1 MLKPHQ
7 VVLRIVV
14 QAPIK
19 ACKYS
24 MQCECK
30 TWYVDGVL
38 PVSSI
43 VEVVKNSHI
52 MVIKKQN
59 PKLLVFQQFFSSF
72 FSEFQQAVGFDT
84 KSVHCGKILE
94 SEEEITKAKAAHA
107 LKMHHP
113 CNNMHISKFNKFTST
128 SCCPFRDFDCGYHR
142 VQSKEGLSAF
152 CLHNYG
158 ILTCC
163 KSFCFNHFSVC
174 SLLVSIY
181 VTLLLRR
188 YIQIS
193 SQPRQGNDNRP
204 RCHQSPT
211 L

>member
-43 VEVVKNSHI
+43 VKVVKNSHI

-59 PKLLVFQQFFSSF
+59 PKLLVFQQFFLLFSQNSSRQQDLTPRMF
-72 FSEFQQAVGFDT
+72 TVAKYLSLKKRLQKLKLPMPLKCTIIATTCTFQSST
-84 KSVHCGKILE
+84 SLRLLL
-94 SEEEITKAKAAHA
+94 AAHSGTLTVVTIEFSLRKA
-107 LKMHHP
+107 FL
-113 CNNMHISKFNKFTST
+113 
-128 SCCPFRDFDCGYHR
+128 
-142 VQSKEGLSAF
+142 LSVF
-152 CLHNYG
+152 IIMEY
-158 ILTCC
+158 
-163 KSFCFNHFSVC
+163 
-174 SLLVSIY
+174 
-181 VTLLLRR
+181 
-188 YIQIS
+188 
-193 SQPRQGNDNRP
+193 
-204 RCHQSPT
+204 
-211 L
+211 